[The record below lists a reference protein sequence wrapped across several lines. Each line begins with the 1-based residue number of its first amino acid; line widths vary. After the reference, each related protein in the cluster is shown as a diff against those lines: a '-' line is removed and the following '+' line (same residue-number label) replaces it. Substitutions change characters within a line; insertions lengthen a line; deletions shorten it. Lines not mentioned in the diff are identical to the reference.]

1 MCYAPITNRIT
12 LMKERF
18 VQGIESGMSPPQAA
32 TYAGSR
38 DPVQYANLM
47 LRQDEWVRG
56 QMERIRAEANAN
68 SKVSREK
75 VTQIVLDAVDMA
87 KVMSSPGEMIRG
99 AAELNKMNGYYAPD
113 KVDIQVE
120 ARLKRVQTQYESM
133 SDAELLEV
141 MGEAVD
147 PIEAEFRRLDGGD
160 ENE

>member
-1 MCYAPITNRIT
+1 MFYAPITNRIT

>member
-1 MCYAPITNRIT
+1 
-12 LMKERF
+12 MKERF

-38 DPVQYANLM
+38 DPVQYANVM

-56 QMERIRAEANAN
+56 QMERIKAEANAN

>member
-1 MCYAPITNRIT
+1 MFYAPITNRIT

-141 MGEAVD
+141 MGEVVD

>member
-1 MCYAPITNRIT
+1 
-12 LMKERF
+12 MKERF

>member
-1 MCYAPITNRIT
+1 
-12 LMKERF
+12 
-18 VQGIESGMSPPQAA
+18 
-32 TYAGSR
+32 
-38 DPVQYANLM
+38 
-47 LRQDEWVRG
+47 
-56 QMERIRAEANAN
+56 MERIRAEANAN